1 MIAQKNITKIA
12 AVIMAVAVCLC
23 LAAMV
28 FEETIKDALG
38 GPGITMEYESR
49 LFDTKEIISIN
60 IVMDEADWEEMLA
73 NAVSE
78 TYYQCDVEING
89 QMFSRVGIRPKGHTS
104 LTSIANDPDTDR
116 YSFKMEFDQYVDG
129 QTCYGL
135 DKLVLNNNYAD
146 ATSMK
151 EALIY
156 DMYKY
161 LGTDASL
168 YNYAKISVNGK
179 YWGVYLALE
188 AVEDSFMLRN
198 YGTEKGKLYKPESMN
213 MGKMGGG
220 NLGGKDFKNM
230 EPPQDFET
238 SQIAGIQNQKRGG
251 FSMGGNGANL
261 NYIDKDTDSY
271 STIWEGEV
279 TNTTNSD
286 HKRVVKALK
295 NISEST
301 DIEKYMDVDN
311 LLKYMAVHV
320 FSVNE
325 DSLLGNMAHNY
336 YLYESDGQL
345 NILPWDYNLA
355 LGGMDR
361 MGGRNG
367 GNSAT
372 STVNDAIDYAF
383 SGTEFFDIFMEV
395 EEYKAKYYSY
405 MQQLTEEYIY
415 GGGFEEFYNRT
426 RSLIDSLIESDPTS
440 FYTYEEYK
448 EAADTLYKLVEL
460 RGQSINNQIE
470 GTIPSTQ
477 KEQMDSDSLI
487 DASHLDLSVMGSM
500 SMDDGMRNWND
511 GDDTP
516 QLDERE
522 LPEDFDKSKVENRIP
537 KDGQFPPGDGMG
549 NKSNISFDTGGAG
562 KTVAGNLIL
571 YGICSIVLIAAIV
584 FAKLYRRRY
593 KKL

>member
-89 QMFSRVGIRPKGHTS
+89 QMFSRVGIRPKGNTS

-238 SQIAGIQNQKRGG
+238 TQIAGIQNQKRGG

-405 MQQLTEEYIY
+405 LQQLTEEYIY

-537 KDGQFPPGDGMG
+537 KDGQLPSGDGMG

-562 KTVAGNLIL
+562 KTVTDNLIL
-571 YGICSIVLIAAIV
+571 YGICSTVLIAAIV
-584 FAKLYRRRY
+584 FAKLYRRQY